1 MPKHTDGTARKFR
14 RQSVLL
20 DSLSSRD
27 LANTSELLIGC
38 TKMELK
44 VQCDSMLISSYPSP
58 TEIIARCPQCR
69 AITNISIIEPDLE
82 SRKEWHTFVCE
93 ECGMARRY
101 LIDRET
107 PAAWRDS
114 SRERNFRH

>member
-1 MPKHTDGTARKFR
+1 MVDYFMKGQVMENHMP
-14 RQSVLL
+14 
-20 DSLSSRD
+20 
-27 LANTSELLIGC
+27 
-38 TKMELK
+38 
-44 VQCDSMLISSYPSP
+44 MLISSYPSP

-82 SRKEWHTFVCE
+82 SRKEWHTFACE
-93 ECGMARRY
+93 ECGLSRRY

-107 PAAWRDS
+107 PAAWRHS